1 MLPREW
7 EACLYKCKRP
17 FSESAS
23 DRPAMRSGAL
33 RAAESKGE
41 QAHLDGCPVEL
52 RYHVDTCAVGKFG
65 CKFFL
70 KDCCGG

>member
-7 EACLYKCKRP
+7 EACLYKWKRP

-41 QAHLDGCPVEL
+41 QAHLAGSQVQL
-52 RYHVDTCAVGKFG
+52 RYSVVSCAVGQLG
-65 CKFFL
+65 CFFL
-70 KDCCGG
+70 KDCCVG